1 LSSFHPSSLL
11 LPNGVR
17 DFCWRCFDPIM
28 ADAPGTLAFKVVLL
42 GEGRVGKTSLVLQ
55 YVHNTFSPSQESTIQ
70 ATYLDKR
77 LNIGKQSVKLMIWD
91 TAGQERFHALGPIY
105 YREANAALLVYDVTD
120 RDSFTKVRKWVQE
133 LKRIVGEDIV
143 LCIAGNKSDLEKQRQ
158 VDDAEAKD
166 YAEKVGAFH
175 ALTSAKTGKGVEDVF
190 LQITQMVLKKNQSG
204 GRSEGPTGRNFVQI
218 VEKAEDENSKKSCC

>member
-1 LSSFHPSSLL
+1 VISVARSFH
-11 LPNGVR
+11 
-17 DFCWRCFDPIM
+17 PIM
-28 ADAPGTLAFKVVLL
+28 ADAPGTLPFKVVLL
-42 GEGRVGKTSLVLQ
+42 GEGRVGKTSVVLQ

-70 ATYLDKR
+70 AAYLDKR
-77 LNIGKQSVKLMIWD
+77 LNIGNQSVKLMIWD

-105 YREANAALLVYDVTD
+105 YREANAALLVYDITD

-143 LCIAGNKSDLEKQRQ
+143 LCIAGNKCDLEKQRQ

-175 ALTSAKTGKGVEDVF
+175 ALTSAKTGKGVEEVF
-190 LQITQMVLKKNQSG
+190 LQITKMMLKKNHSG
-204 GRSEGPTGRNFVQI
+204 GRSEDTRHNFVQI
-218 VEKAEDENSKKSCC
+218 VDKAEEENSKKSCC

>member
-1 LSSFHPSSLL
+1 MS
-11 LPNGVR
+11 
-17 DFCWRCFDPIM
+17 
-28 ADAPGTLAFKVVLL
+28 DAKAFKVVLL

-55 YVHNTFSPSQESTIQ
+55 YVENKFSSSQQSTIQ

-105 YREANAALLVYDVTD
+105 YRDANGALLVYDITD
-120 RDSFTKVRKWVQE
+120 RDSFQKVRNWVKE
-133 LKRIVGEDIV
+133 LKRIVGDDIV

-158 VDDAEAKD
+158 VVEAEAKD

-175 ALTSAKTGKGVEDVF
+175 ALTSAKTGKGVEEVF
-190 LQITQMVLKKNQSG
+190 LQLTRQMLKKSPASQGSSSQPANN
-204 GRSEGPTGRNFVQI
+204 RNFVSI
-218 VEKAEDENSKKSCC
+218 VDNVENENPKGCC